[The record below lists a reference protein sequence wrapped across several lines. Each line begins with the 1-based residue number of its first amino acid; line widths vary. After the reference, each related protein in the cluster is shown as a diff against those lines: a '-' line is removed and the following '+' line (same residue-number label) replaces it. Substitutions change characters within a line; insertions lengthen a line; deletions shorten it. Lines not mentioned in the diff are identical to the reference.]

1 MDTPPHD
8 ATLGELPRHECLRL
22 LEGQTVGRLVV
33 IEDHRPLVFPVNYVL
48 DGDAVVIRTTSGTKL
63 YGVTR
68 GFVSFEVDDLHTD
81 SRTGWSVVLTGVA
94 QEVTDFDRP
103 DLVERL
109 RAVSPEPWAPGDR
122 PTIVRLAP
130 DTVTGR
136 RITRA

>member
-1 MDTPPHD
+1 MDNPSDD
-8 ATLGELPRHECLRL
+8 ATLGELSRDECFRL

-48 DGDAVVIRTTSGTKL
+48 DGDAVVIRTASGTKL
-63 YGVTR
+63 YGATR

-94 QEVTDFDRP
+94 QEVTDVDRP

-109 RAVSPEPWAPGDR
+109 RVVSPEPWAPGDR
-122 PTIVRLAP
+122 PTLVRLAP
-130 DTVTGR
+130 DSVTGR